1 MSRGLGALQRGVCEV
16 LGDAEGYELPLR
28 EVRRRLGQPDRSN
41 LRRGIR
47 GLLQR
52 GLVEEFL
59 LEEERRVKLTRRGV
73 LMQHPLPKIPRPRV
87 SIRTRMIEELR
98 AMREAREEERR
109 RVEAEMAKGP
119 RWVGYEHRFVRRRS
133 PGPTQDR
140 VLSVLWGYAD
150 PLDEGLPVTAVKAI
164 VGGNRSN
171 TRRAIRTL
179 LLRGEIDETE
189 EGERIRLSRSNALWF
204 SWSLPPILKEP
215 IDDRHARAVLKRR
228 QGANPAR
235 RP

>member
-1 MSRGLGALQRGVCEV
+1 MQRRVCEV
-16 LGDAEGYELPLR
+16 LYDAEGYELPLR
-28 EVRRRLGQPDRSN
+28 EIRRRLGQLDRSN

-52 GLVEEFL
+52 GLVKEVL
-59 LEEERRVKLTRRGV
+59 SEERHLKLTRRGV
-73 LMQHPLPKIPRPRV
+73 LGQRPLPKIPPPRV
-87 SIRTRMIEELR
+87 SIRTRMREELR